1 MTYTPE
7 ITEVTIT
14 DERGEAVAVVR
25 WMDEVT
31 LTVQAEHILTNSHD
45 WPDVSAAI
53 QAALVRMEQS
63 TTKALK
69 EKAQ

>member
-7 ITEVTIT
+7 ITEVTIA
-14 DERGEAVAVVR
+14 DENGEAVAVVR
-25 WMDEVT
+25 WMDEAT
-31 LTVQAEHILTNSHD
+31 LTVQAEHILTNSKD

-53 QAALVRMEQS
+53 QSAMVRMEQS
-63 TTKALK
+63 TRQIQK

>member
-14 DERGEAVAVVR
+14 DERGEVVAVVR

-31 LTVQAEHILTNSHD
+31 LTVQAEHILTNSRD

-53 QAALVRMEQS
+53 QSAIVRMEQS
-63 TTKALK
+63 TTKAQK